1 MLTFLESRSLG
12 GDVLDDA
19 DQQRGPPTSTPVP
32 SSGACLCPLSSLPQ
46 WRGHEAAQMSTEDGM
61 GAGMWVTRPG
71 PPWHPAE
78 QGARSTPAGLEA
90 GPLAWTPAPCSDPCP
105 PDMNPG
111 SLLALLPG
119 PLLLHSAISLPL
131 HSWVL
136 PSQE

>member
-1 MLTFLESRSLG
+1 MGWEQACGSPGWALHGTLLSPG
-12 GDVLDDA
+12 GDN
-19 DQQRGPPTSTPVP
+19 SK
-32 SSGACLCPLSSLPQ
+32 GA
-46 WRGHEAAQMSTEDGM
+46 H
-61 GAGMWVTRPG
+61 
-71 PPWHPAE
+71 
-78 QGARSTPAGLEA
+78 STPAGLEA